1 MPEYHRLD
9 LSLAH
14 NFKNYGKRK
23 WKSQFVIAL
32 YNCYGRKNAYS
43 IYLKQ
48 NKYEM
53 DTYQGFKMYLYQWVP
68 SLTYN
73 FWF

>member
-9 LSLAH
+9 LSLAN
-14 NFKNYGKRK
+14 NFKNYG
-23 WKSQFVIAL
+23 
-32 YNCYGRKNAYS
+32 
-43 IYLKQ
+43 YLKQ

-53 DTYQGFKMYLYQWVP
+53 DTYQGFKMYPYQWVP